1 MPGGSLKDLEN
12 ARDVTEFVIREGWL
26 VKRGKALWPWLWCQF
41 HKRVPLT
48 RQRLG
53 CSCVAPCWCVVVAGN
68 WWKSW
73 KRRFFVLKKLQ
84 LFYYKR

>member
-1 MPGGSLKDLEN
+1 M
-12 ARDVTEFVIREGWL
+12 AFVVVPVSQPCPTHSPTFGVLLCCTLL
-26 VKRGKALWPWLWCQF
+26 VC
-41 HKRVPLT
+41 
-48 RQRLG
+48 
-53 CSCVAPCWCVVVAGN
+53 VVAGN